1 MRKTVMILISIS
13 TILALSGSV
22 LAASPRELPHRYNP
36 NSMDGKLTQLTRT
49 TDGRTWAAWAYRSG
63 AQFDVAVTSTDENGY
78 WSEPIFIG
86 ANDGADQIQP
96 VMAGDFDGNV
106 YLAFTDR
113 ASGRILLA
121 TLSAGS
127 DTWTAPLALTAP
139 CAGASSPAL
148 RVVRDR
154 LVVAYRSGRGID
166 MIDLPLAGIDGGFS
180 SDTINDNPDPV
191 EYNPEPEEEVDD
203 PDNGVITI
211 GTNDQIFDVLGSGRK
226 RSRDGSAR

>member
-36 NSMDGKLTQLTRT
+36 KSMDGRLTQVTST
-49 TDGRTWAAWAYRSG
+49 TDGRAWAAWAYRSG
-63 AQFDVAVTSTDENGY
+63 AQYDIAVTSTDEDGY

-86 ANDGADQIQP
+86 SNDGGDQVQP
-96 VMAGDFDGNV
+96 VMAGDVDGNV

-121 TLSAGS
+121 TLSAGT
-127 DTWTAPLALTAP
+127 DTWTAPIALTAP
-139 CAGASSPAL
+139 GSGASSPAL

-191 EYNPEPEEEVDD
+191 EYRPDPKDQGDNPEDGITTIRTDD
-203 PDNGVITI
+203 QLYDI
-211 GTNDQIFDVLGSGRK
+211 LGGGRK
-226 RSRDGSAR
+226 RSKDGFTR